1 MGMGLE
7 VVECPGESGPSVD
20 EDFVSAGS
28 VPDGGA
34 AALTPLGAAAVAAK
48 EAEAEAAAVD
58 SVSGSLASLIILEMT
73 SENTSQK
80 LLRGL
85 LDSLSNPSS
94 LLALA

>member
-34 AALTPLGAAAVAAK
+34 AALTPLGAAAVAA

-85 LDSLSNPSS
+85 LDSI
-94 LLALA
+94 